1 MQNELKKRLKSL
13 KASSV
18 LSKKYSHRV
27 VIFKIVLFLSFTGLY
42 DFFQNFILLY
52 FKVRKMTMSYLLTQN
67 KYFKTFIIITIL

>member
-27 VIFKIVLFLSFTGLY
+27 VIFKIALF
-42 DFFQNFILLY
+42 
-52 FKVRKMTMSYLLTQN
+52 
-67 KYFKTFIIITIL
+67 